1 MTVLLRFAPSPTGA
15 LHLGGLRT
23 ALYNHLFAKKHGGQW
38 ILRIEDTDA
47 SRYVP
52 GAVDGIRSALT
63 WAGLSYDFG
72 PGLGGPH
79 GPYHQ
84 SERLDLYHSYA
95 RRLLEVCATPPTASF
110 PFSYSLQSGHAYR
123 CFCSSE
129 KLAATRER
137 LARAGSNSTYDKAC
151 LHLTEEE
158 VARRVRTG
166 EKFIVRLNDDRL
178 PERIPARDIVFG
190 ALRDAH
196 ASLPTD
202 PVLLKSDLFPTY
214 HLASVV
220 DDHEMGISHVI
231 RGEEWLPSLPLHLD
245 LYSCLS
251 FKPPQFA
258 HLPIL
263 LNPDGSKMSKR
274 KGDVAVLE
282 FMKRGWEPQ
291 ALINWLALAGWGQA
305 ARSPSDSTPT
315 TRSPESTA
323 VLTLPELIEQFD
335 LASLTHRRQV
345 LEPAK
350 LEYLNKHHL
359 MRSWKNDRGTL
370 HHARRIHD
378 LVRASFPASQY
389 TTPEYIA
396 KVIHVLQGRITII
409 QDVPSLA
416 PYFFVD
422 PNYSTPEA
430 QFMSKS
436 IPSDDY
442 RRALD
447 VTIRRLEATEPATC
461 SVSDLSSLLH
471 AACDE
476 TGLKHKL
483 IMTALRHALTAMKVP
498 FIHSFPPLLSH
509 PRILFQTGP
518 TIPETIDV
526 LGLERTISRLKDAL
540 ANSHTV

>member
-23 ALYNHLFAKKHGGQW
+23 ALYNHIFAKKHGGQW

-47 SRYVP
+47 TRCVP
-52 GAVDGIRSALT
+52 GAVDGIRAALG

-72 PGLGGPH
+72 PGLDGSY

-84 SERLDLYHSYA
+84 SERLDLYRSYA
-95 RRLLEVCATPPTASF
+95 HRLLE
-110 PFSYSLQSGHAYR
+110 SGHAYR
-123 CFCSSE
+123 CFCSPD

-137 LARAGSNSTYDKAC
+137 LARTGSNSTYDKAC

-158 VARRVRTG
+158 VARRVRAG
-166 EKFIVRLNDDRL
+166 AKSIVRLNDDRL
-178 PERIPARDIVFG
+178 PQRISTHDIVFG
-190 ALRDAH
+190 DLRDAH

-220 DDHEMGISHVI
+220 DDHEMGITHVI

-245 LYSCLS
+245 LYSCLLL
-251 FKPPQFA
+251 KPPQFA

-282 FMKRGWEPQ
+282 FMKRGWEPES
-291 ALINWLALAGWGQA
+291 LINWLALAGWGQA
-305 ARSPSDSTPT
+305 ARSSSDSAA
-315 TRSPESTA
+315 RSPESTA
-323 VLTLPELIEQFD
+323 ILTLPELIEQFD

-359 MRSWKNDRGTL
+359 MRSWKNDQGTL
-370 HHARRIHD
+370 YHARRIQD
-378 LVRASFPASQY
+378 FVRTSFPSSQQ
-389 TTPEYIA
+389 TNSEHIA
-396 KVIHVLQGRITII
+396 NVIHVLQGRITIL

-422 PNYSTPEA
+422 PDYSTPEA
-430 QFMSKS
+430 QLMRQS
-436 IPSDDY
+436 ISNVDY
-442 RRALD
+442 RRTLD
-447 VTIRRLEATEPATC
+447 ITFHRLEAEPDTRGVA
-461 SVSDLSSLLH
+461 SLSSLVH
-471 AACDE
+471 AACDA
-476 TGLKHKL
+476 TGLKQKVF
-483 IMTALRHALTAMKVP
+483 MTALRHALTAMK
-498 FIHSFPPLLSH
+498 
-509 PRILFQTGP
+509 TGP
-518 TIPETIDV
+518 TVPETIDV
-526 LGLERTISRLKDAL
+526 LGLERAVLRLKNAL
-540 ANSHTV
+540 IVDGRTIRL

>member
-38 ILRIEDTDA
+38 ILRIEDTDS

-52 GAVDGIRSALT
+52 GAVDGIQSALT

-72 PGLGGPH
+72 PGSDGPH

-84 SERLDLYHSYA
+84 SERLDLYRSYA
-95 RRLLEVCATPPTASF
+95 HRLVE
-110 PFSYSLQSGHAYR
+110 SGHAYR
-123 CFCSSE
+123 CFCSAD
-129 KLAATRER
+129 KLAATREK
-137 LARAGSNSTYDKAC
+137 LARTGSNSTYDKAC

-158 VARRVRTG
+158 VARRVRAG
-166 EKFIVRLNDDRL
+166 EKSIVRLNDDRL
-178 PERIPARDIVFG
+178 PERIPAHDIVFG
-190 ALRDAH
+190 DLRDAH

-245 LYSCLS
+245 LYACLS
-251 FKPPQFA
+251 LKPPQFA

-274 KGDVAVLE
+274 KGDVAVLD
-282 FMKRGWEPQ
+282 FMKRGWEPE

-305 ARSPSDSTPT
+305 ARSPSPLDMTAPAC
-315 TRSPESTA
+315 SPDSTA

-359 MRSWKNDRGTL
+359 MRSWKNDQGTL
-370 HHARRIHD
+370 YHARGIHD
-378 LVRASFPASQY
+378 LVRASFPSSQY

-396 KVIHVLQGRITII
+396 RVIHVLQGRITNIK
-409 QDVPSLA
+409 DVPNLA

-422 PNYSTPEA
+422 PDYSTPEA
-430 QFMSKS
+430 QLMRES
-436 IPSDDY
+436 ISSDDY
-442 RRALD
+442 PHLRTAGRALE
-447 VTIRRLEATEPATC
+447 VTISHLEAKPDTR
-461 SVSDLSSLLH
+461 DLSSLVH
-471 AACDE
+471 AACDATE
-476 TGLKHKL
+476 LKQK
-483 IMTALRHALTAMKVP
+483 IFMTALRHALTAMK
-498 FIHSFPPLLSH
+498 
-509 PRILFQTGP
+509 TGP
-518 TIPETIDV
+518 TVPETIDV
-526 LGLERTISRLKDAL
+526 LGLERTLIRLRDAL
-540 ANSHTV
+540 LVDGHTA